1 MAEEL
6 KKMVKV
12 TDNVKRNGQY
22 TEIPADEI
30 VVGDLVQLSARDMIP
45 ADVRLLKTKDLF
57 INQSALTGE
66 FYPVEKLAEWPIL
79 KARRIRQR
87 KI

>member
-1 MAEEL
+1 
-6 KKMVKV
+6 MVKV

-22 TEIPADEI
+22 TEIPVDEI

-45 ADVRLLKTKDLF
+45 ADVRLLQTKDLF
-57 INQSALTGE
+57 INQSALTRE
-66 FYPVEKLAEWPIL
+66 SYLVEKLAEWPIL